1 MGKAEQSGGEFIALE
16 AGAPTA
22 LPLPGVRQQPHSAMR
37 LAPSLSQ
44 PRKGFRSVLRNRYF
58 LRLWVAQLISQ
69 TIMNAANY
77 GMIVLIATQSGSVFA
92 TGGAIAAF
100 SLPAALFGA
109 PAGVLVDRFDKRRV
123 LWMSNLLRG
132 LATFGFVVSLFINS
146 RALLPVYLLTF
157 FIALVG
163 QFFAPAEG
171 SAIPLLVHE
180 DELVNALA
188 LFNITFTLS
197 QALGIIVMGPL
208 IVAGLQAFYVGTFF
222 HQTIIIQPIHSL
234 FLLVGVLFLVCA
246 LLTASIPRARL
257 RNRAGQEHLRPLAL
271 EGERLLGIWAG
282 ITECWS
288 FIRIR
293 PMLLAAVLQLSL
305 AGVVVAV
312 MAEIA
317 PKFVMEFFH
326 QPAKL
331 AALVFIPAGVGLIL
345 GAAALPHVIKRVRR
359 QSKLVAI
366 GVVTLVTSIVLL
378 TITQFVAGH
387 LLQGSWWQSWPYVGA
402 VLLLTFVIGLA
413 LDLINIPAQTT
424 MQAMS
429 PDYVRGRVLA
439 LQMMLFNA
447 TTVPVVFLIG
457 LAADQLG
464 LPWAMNILAMAILV
478 VGSATIVY
486 AGRYRTV
493 TDSRPIPAVMNG
505 RASGQRARQGASPPL
520 ARANWTEPAG
530 ARSRPLAPRAS
541 DPVE

>member
-1 MGKAEQSGGEFIALE
+1 MGRAEQTSGEFIALE

-22 LPLPGVRQQPHSAMR
+22 PPLAGARQQLRGAAR
-37 LAPSLSQ
+37 LAPPLSQ
-44 PRKGFRSVLRNRYF
+44 PRKGFRTVLRNRYF

-132 LATFGFVVSLFINS
+132 LATFGFVVSLFVNS

-222 HQTIIIQPIHSL
+222 HHSITIQPIHSL
-234 FLLVGVLFLVCA
+234 FLIVGVLFFVCA

-282 ITECWS
+282 VTECWG

-312 MAEIA
+312 IAEIA
-317 PKFVMEFFH
+317 PKFVMEFLH

-345 GAAALPHVIKRVRR
+345 GAAALPHVIKRVRQR
-359 QSKLVAI
+359 SKLVAI
-366 GVVTLVTSIVLL
+366 GVITLVTSIVLL
-378 TITQFVAGH
+378 TVVQFVASH
-387 LLQGSWWQSWPYVGA
+387 LLQGIWWQLWPYAGA

-429 PDYVRGRVLA
+429 PDYIRGRVLA

-457 LAADQLG
+457 LAADQLS
-464 LPWAMNILAMAILV
+464 LPWAMNILAVAILV
-478 VGSATIVY
+478 VGSATIAY

-493 TDSRPIPAVMNG
+493 TDSQPIPAVMRN
-505 RASGQRARQGASPPL
+505 RASGQLARQGVSRPL
-520 ARANWTEPAG
+520 AHASWTEPSG
-530 ARSRPLAPRAS
+530 ARSRPLAPRAP

>member
-1 MGKAEQSGGEFIALE
+1 MGKAEQTSGEFASLD
-16 AGAPTA
+16 AG
-22 LPLPGVRQQPHSAMR
+22 LPLAPAGPRRAAPHRAVRPQQPV
-37 LAPSLSQ
+37 SQ
-44 PRKGFRSVLRNRYF
+44 PRKGFRTVLRNRYF

-77 GMIVLIATQSGSVFA
+77 GMIVLIATQSHSVFA

-132 LATFGFVVSLFINS
+132 LATLGFVVSLFIDS
-146 RALLPVYLLTF
+146 HDLLPVYLLTF

-171 SAIPLLVHE
+171 AAIPLLVHE

-208 IVAGLQAFYVGTFF
+208 IVAGLQALYVGTFF
-222 HQTIIIQPIHSL
+222 QHAVIIQPIHSL
-234 FLLVGVLFLVCA
+234 FLIVSVLFFFCA

-257 RNRAGQEHLRPLAL
+257 RNRTGQDHVRPLVL
-271 EGERLLGIWAG
+271 EGQRLLGIWAG
-282 ITECWS
+282 ITECWR
-288 FIRIR
+288 FIRTR
-293 PMLLAAVLQLSL
+293 PILLASVLQLSL
-305 AGVVVAV
+305 GGVVVAV
-312 MAEIA
+312 IAEIA
-317 PKFVMEFFH
+317 PSFVSTFFGL
-326 QPAKL
+326 PAKY

-345 GAAALPHVIKRVRR
+345 GAVALPHAIKRVRR
-359 QSKLVAI
+359 RLTLVAS
-366 GVVTLVTSIVLL
+366 GVITLATSAVLL
-378 TITQFVAGH
+378 AIVHALASH
-387 LLQGSWWQSWPYVGA
+387 LMHGILLGSWIYRGT

-447 TTVPVVFLIG
+447 VTVPIVFLIG
-457 LAADQLG
+457 LAADHLG
-464 LPWAMNILAMAILV
+464 LPVAMTILAAAVLA
-478 VGSATIVY
+478 VGLATITY
-486 AGRYRTV
+486 ASRYRTL
-493 TDSRPIPAVMNG
+493 TDSHPISRGVRSSATG
-505 RASGQRARQGASPPL
+505 ALASQRASGPLPPAPWSERSSVRGRPQASRE
-520 ARANWTEPAG
+520 A
-530 ARSRPLAPRAS
+530 
-541 DPVE
+541 DPID